1 MKHRPEPD
9 IIRLS
14 NISENRFL
22 TGQTEFGVENESSP
36 QKTFSSLLFS
46 SLLFSSLLFSSLL
59 FSSAARAA
67 GEGSGRGPYVQA
79 DLAYA
84 YEHITHDYPEP
95 AGAKKGKI
103 STVSDYFRNIR
114 THSIHPRVSVGYD
127 FGGWRIAADYA
138 RYRKWND
145 SKYSVSIKE
154 LKENKGENINVAQY
168 LKTENQENGSF
179 HAVSSLGLSAVYD
192 FKLNDKFKPYI
203 GARVAYGHIRH
214 QHRSV
219 EQETTI
225 VTTYLQSGKPS
236 PIIRGPTP
244 KPAHQESNSIRR
256 VGLGVIAGVG
266 FDITPNLT
274 LDAGYRYHNWGR
286 LENTRFKTHEAS
298 LGVRYRF

>member
-1 MKHRPEPD
+1 M
-9 IIRLS
+9 
-14 NISENRFL
+14 
-22 TGQTEFGVENESSP
+22 QP
-36 QKTFSSLLFS
+36 QKT

-67 GEGSGRGPYVQA
+67 SEDGGRGPYVQA

-84 YEHITHDYPEP
+84 AERITHDYPEP

-154 LKENKGENINVAQY
+154 LKNNNKK
-168 LKTENQENGSF
+168 KTENQENGSF

-214 QHRSV
+214 SIDSTKKITAGAGGAGSPVR
-219 EQETTI
+219 
-225 VTTYLQSGKPS
+225 PS
-236 PIIRGPTP
+236 YKSTQD
-244 KPAHQESNSIRR
+244 AHHQSNSIRR

-266 FDITPNLT
+266 FDITPKLT
-274 LDAGYRYHNWGR
+274 LDTG
-286 LENTRFKTHEAS
+286 
-298 LGVRYRF
+298 

>member
-1 MKHRPEPD
+1 MNPARKKP
-9 IIRLS
+9 
-14 NISENRFL
+14 
-22 TGQTEFGVENESSP
+22 
-36 QKTFSSLLFS
+36 SLLFS

-59 FSSAARAA
+59 FSSAAQAA
-67 GEGSGRGPYVQA
+67 SEDGGRGPYVQA

-84 YEHITHDYPEP
+84 AERITHDYPEP
-95 AGAKKGKI
+95 TDPKKGKI

-138 RYRKWND
+138 RYRKWNN

-154 LKENKGENINVAQY
+154 LKNNNKKKK
-168 LKTENQENGSF
+168 KTENQENGSF

-203 GARVAYGHIRH
+203 GARVAYGHVRH
-214 QHRSV
+214 SISTKK
-219 EQETTI
+219 TTEFL
-225 VTTYLQSGKPS
+225 TTAGS
-236 PIIRGPTP
+236 PGVVPGGYKVSTTP
-244 KPAHQESNSIRR
+244 GAHQESNSIRR

>member
-1 MKHRPEPD
+1 MQPAK
-9 IIRLS
+9 
-14 NISENRFL
+14 N
-22 TGQTEFGVENESSP
+22 
-36 QKTFSSLLFS
+36 
-46 SLLFSSLLFSSLL
+46 LLFSSLLFSSLL
-59 FSSAARAA
+59 FSSAAQAA
-67 GEGSGRGPYVQA
+67 GEGNGRGPYVQA

-95 AGAKKGKI
+95 TGTKKGTTI

-145 SKYSVSIKE
+145 NKYSVNIKK
-154 LKENKGENINVAQY
+154 LENKNKK
-168 LKTENQENGSF
+168 KTENQENGSF

-203 GARVAYGHIRH
+203 GARVAYGHVRH
-214 QHRSV
+214 SIDS
-219 EQETTI
+219 TKKITA
-225 VTTYLQSGKPS
+225 SAGGAGS
-236 PIIRGPTP
+236 PASYKSTQD
-244 KPAHQESNSIRR
+244 AHHQSNSIRR
-256 VGLGVIAGVG
+256 LGFGAMAGVG
-266 FDITPNLT
+266 IDVAPGLT